1 MSINSRI
8 NQVRLALELTQSK
21 FAERIAVSASYLA
34 GMERGDKKVN
44 DRVIRLVSMEF
55 GISEHWIRTGEGEMY
70 DDNEKMNAAKLLSV
84 FNSLSPEY
92 QQGAL
97 AMLDV
102 LADLQKHNVPTY

>member
-70 DDNEKMNAAKLLSV
+70 DVNEKKNAAKLLSV

-97 AMLDV
+97 EMLDV
-102 LADLQKHNVPTY
+102 LASLQNTDKR